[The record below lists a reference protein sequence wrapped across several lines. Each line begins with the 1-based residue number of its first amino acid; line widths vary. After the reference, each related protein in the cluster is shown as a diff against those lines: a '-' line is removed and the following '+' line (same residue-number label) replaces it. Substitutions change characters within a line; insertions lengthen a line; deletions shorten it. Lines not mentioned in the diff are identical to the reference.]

1 MELTDFLHA
10 GTNSCKLKDD
20 WKFLGRAWS
29 NLGVA
34 SLVRGLQNWLSEEWT
49 DGITDFLHV
58 DPDSQK
64 LEADQTFF
72 GWAWS
77 KKKVWQVWSWDYK
90 IGSTSEINQ
99 RNELIFVCRY
109 RFRKAKSWFNCFLVG
124 MVKNGHDQLLHE
136 TLKSVA
142 S

>member
-72 GWAWS
+72 GWEW
-77 KKKVWQVWSWDYK
+77 KKKRC
-90 IGSTSEINQ
+90 G
-99 RNELIFVCRY
+99 
-109 RFRKAKSWFNCFLVG
+109 KS
-124 MVKNGHDQLLHE
+124 GHGTIKLALSP
-136 TLKSVA
+136 K
-142 S
+142 